1 MAAEPEV
8 ESFDAVVVGSG
19 FGGSVTACRL
29 AEAGRNVLLLER
41 GQPYP
46 PGSFPRTP
54 RQVRD
59 GAFWDPAE
67 GRHGLWEAWSFPGLG
82 AIVSSG
88 LGGGSLIYANVAL
101 RKDPA
106 TFADDERERW
116 PVSYGDLEPW
126 YEAVEAMQGSAPYP
140 SDREPY
146 ASTPKT
152 NALLDAAQRTGLHA
166 CRPPISVSFAPPGE
180 DPGAPLEP
188 APNVH
193 HARRYACRLC
203 GECIV
208 GCQFGSKNTLDY
220 TYLSAARQAGA
231 TIRCCCEATLL
242 APQDGCGF
250 AVRYRQH
257 VTAKAGHRADLL
269 DPTDAPERE
278 VRARTVV
285 VSAGTLGS
293 TRVLLAAPGG
303 PPRAPPRAGLPG
315 PRPRRGTGFSS
326 NGDLL
331 FFVRGADRWLDPS
344 TGPTI
349 TATARVDDRHAA
361 SGREFLLQDAGA
373 PSSSEW
379 LWQSFEA
386 PADLWRLRGRLWRR
400 LGARLRGDRDT
411 GLGGVL
417 SAALG
422 PARESGAMLP
432 LLGMGRDI
440 PGGRMTLHDD
450 DLEVSWD
457 ARESREF
464 FDGMEATGAA
474 LCRALGGR
482 MWRPGGR
489 FARLMTVHPLGGCP
503 MGLDPRD
510 GVVDAR
516 GRVFGAD
523 GLYVA
528 DGSIMPGPVG
538 ANPSLTIAA
547 MAERIAAGIAAA

>member
-1 MAAEPEV
+1 MAAEPPRPTI
-8 ESFDAVVVGSG
+8 ESYDAVVVGSG
-19 FGGSVTACRL
+19 FGGSVAACRL
-29 AEAGRNVLLLER
+29 AESGRDVLLLER
-41 GQPYP
+41 GKPYP

-59 GAFWDPAE
+59 GAFWRPAE
-67 GRHGLWEAWSFPGLG
+67 GLHGLWETWSFPGLG

-116 PVSYGDLEPW
+116 PVSYEDLEPW
-126 YEAVEAMQGSAPYP
+126 YDAVEAMQGSAPYP

-152 NALLDAAQRTGLHA
+152 NALLDAAERTGLHA
-166 CRPPISVSFAPPGE
+166 FRPPISVSFAPPGE
-180 DPGAPLEP
+180 DPGAPL
-188 APNVH
+188 ARDPNVH

-220 TYLSAARQAGA
+220 TYLSAAQQAGA
-231 TIRCCCEATLL
+231 TIRCCCEATVLE
-242 APQDGCGF
+242 PRDGGGF
-250 AVRYRQH
+250 TVRYRQH
-257 VTAKAGHRADLL
+257 LAAKAGHRPELL
-269 DPTDAPERE
+269 DPTDASERA
-278 VRARTVV
+278 VRAGTVV
-285 VSAGTLGS
+285 LSAGTLGS
-293 TRVLLAAPGG
+293 TRLLLANRASL
-303 PPRAPPRAGLPG
+303 PRLSPRL
-315 PRPRRGTGFSS
+315 GTAFSS

-373 PSSSEW
+373 PASSEW

-400 LGARLRGDRDT
+400 LGARPPRGRGT
-411 GLGGVL
+411 PLAGGRG
-417 SAALG
+417 AALR

-464 FDGMEATGAA
+464 FDGMEATGRA

-489 FARLMTVHPLGGCP
+489 FARLMTVPPLGGCP
-503 MGLDPRD
+503 MGAGPHD
-510 GVVDAR
+510 GVVDSH

-547 MAERIAAGIAAA
+547 MAERIAAGIVAS

>member
-1 MAAEPEV
+1 MAPEPEV

-29 AEAGRNVLLLER
+29 AQAGRDVLLLER
-41 GQPYP
+41 GRPYP

-59 GAFWDPAE
+59 DAFWRPDE
-67 GRHGLWEAWSFPGLG
+67 GRHGLWEPWSFPGLG
-82 AIVSSG
+82 ALVSSG

-101 RKDPA
+101 RKDRA

-116 PVSYGDLEPW
+116 PIAYEDLEPW
-126 YEAVEAMQGSAPYP
+126 YERVEAMQGAAPYP

-152 NALLDAAQRTGLHA
+152 NALLDAAARTGLEA
-166 CRPPISVSFAPPGE
+166 FRPPISVSFAPAGA

-193 HARRYACRLC
+193 RARRYACRLC
-203 GECIV
+203 GECVV
-208 GCQFGSKNTLDY
+208 GCQYGSKNTLDY
-220 TYLSAARQAGA
+220 TYLSDAQQAGA
-231 TIRCCCEATLL
+231 TIRSCCEATVLR
-242 APQDGCGF
+242 PDDSGGF
-250 AVRYRQH
+250 TLRYRQH
-257 VTAKAGHRADLL
+257 LPAKAGHRPELL
-269 DPTDAPERE
+269 DATDALERE

-285 VSAGTLGS
+285 LAAGTLGS
-293 TRVLLAAPGG
+293 TRLLLANRASL
-303 PPRAPPRAGLPG
+303 PRLSPRL
-315 PRPRRGTGFSS
+315 GTGFSG

-331 FFVRGADRWLDPS
+331 FFVRGADRRLDPS

-349 TATARVDDRHAA
+349 TATARVDDRHSP

-373 PSSSEW
+373 PAASEW
-379 LWQSFEA
+379 LWQSVEA
-386 PADLWRLRGRLWRR
+386 PADLWRLRTRLWRR

-422 PARESGAMLP
+422 STSESAAMLP
-432 LLGMGRDI
+432 LLGMGRDV

-450 DLEVSWD
+450 DLQVSWD
-457 ARESREF
+457 DRESRDF
-464 FDGMEATGAA
+464 FEGMEAGGDAV
-474 LCRALGGR
+474 CRALGGR

-489 FARLMTVHPLGGCP
+489 YARLLTVHPLGGCP
-503 MGLDPRD
+503 MGRNPQE
-510 GVVDAR
+510 GVVDPH
-516 GRVFGAD
+516 GRVFGAE

-547 MAERIAAGIAAA
+547 MAERITAGIAGG